1 MTAQEGRVEGLLHAM
16 RADLR
21 RGDYA
26 GLEAHA
32 EELKA
37 SMADLAL
44 LPKPVL
50 ARILREAEG
59 NAACLSAAM
68 KGLRVGR
75 QRLEEIRSASRGA
88 AYDALGRRQVLD
100 GTDRRLTIGSNSPDF
115 GMPDQER
122 INPRRV

>member
-1 MTAQEGRVEGLLHAM
+1 MKTGGERMEALLRAM

-21 RGDYA
+21 HGDYA

-32 EELKA
+32 QELQA
-37 SMADLAL
+37 SMADLAQ
-44 LPKPVL
+44 LPKSAL

-59 NAACLSAAM
+59 NAACLSGAM
-68 KGLRVGR
+68 KGLRDGR
-75 QRLEEIRSASRGA
+75 QRFEEIRSASRGA
-88 AYDALGRRQVLD
+88 AYDALGRRHELD
-100 GTDRRLTIGSNSPDF
+100 RTDRRLTIGSNSTDF

>member
-1 MTAQEGRVEGLLHAM
+1 MTARAEKVEAVLRAM

-32 EELKA
+32 EALQD
-37 SMADLAL
+37 SMADLAE
-44 LPKPVL
+44 LPKPAL
-50 ARILREAEG
+50 ARILREAKG
-59 NAACLSAAM
+59 NAACLSGAIM
-68 KGLRVGR
+68 GLRDGR
-75 QRLEEIRSASRGA
+75 QRLEEIRLASQGA
-88 AYDALGRRQVLD
+88 AYDALGRRHVLD
-100 GTDRRLTIGSNSPDF
+100 AADRRLTFGSNSTDF

>member
-1 MTAQEGRVEGLLHAM
+1 MTARAEKVEAVLRAM

-32 EELKA
+32 EDLRD
-37 SMADLAL
+37 SLADLAE

-59 NAACLSAAM
+59 NAACLSAAIM
-68 KGLRVGR
+68 GLRDGR
-75 QRLEEIRSASRGA
+75 RRLDEIASANQGA
-88 AYDALGRRQVLD
+88 AYDAHGRRHVLD
-100 GTDRRLTIGSNSPDF
+100 GTDRRLTIGSNSKDF